1 MLLYNHF
8 GADFATPPIPCGTL
22 FQEYPPSIPT
32 KNAPCLTSWLTILK
46 FTYFCAMKNPPL
58 SLRRARMATMLIFL
72 VCGIGLSSWA
82 PMVPYAKDRLGIHD
96 GQLGMLLL
104 FLGFGALIM
113 MPISGILINRFGTR
127 IITAIGAGIIAL
139 SLPTLIIVH
148 SIPLMAVALFFFGA
162 GVGTIDVAMNAHGV
176 QVQNLYGRPIMS
188 SLHGLFSVG
197 GLFGALGLGALVKA
211 GLEPLHAAL
220 GISLLLVIIAAS
232 QYRYFLDYHTERE
245 TIAKF
250 SEEAP
255 VTSGHRNRM
264 PWLRGSVLFLGFM
277 CFAVFL
283 AEGAILDWSAV
294 FLRDTKGVSQEFSG
308 VGYAAFSVAMATMRL
323 LGDGLVERLS
333 GKSVVLGGS
342 MLASVGLALS
352 IWSPSVYMV
361 LLGYVLLGLGA
372 ANIVPIFF
380 SAGGRLPGL
389 SPNVSIPA
397 ITTIGYLGQLAGPAL
412 LGFIAHQHSL
422 ATAFGFTMVSM
433 AAVGL
438 VYFLFSSVIF
448 KR

>member
-1 MLLYNHF
+1 
-8 GADFATPPIPCGTL
+8 
-22 FQEYPPSIPT
+22 
-32 KNAPCLTSWLTILK
+32 
-46 FTYFCAMKNPPL
+46 MKNQPL
-58 SLRRARMATMLIFL
+58 RLRRARIATMLIFL

-82 PMVPYAKDRLGIHD
+82 PMVPYAKDRLGLHD

-104 FLGFGALIM
+104 FLGFGALVM
-113 MPISGILINRFGTR
+113 MPVSGILINRFGTR
-127 IITAIGAGIIAL
+127 IITAIGAGIIAW

-148 SIPLMAVALFFFGA
+148 NIPLMAVALFFFGA
-162 GVGTIDVAMNAHGV
+162 GIGTIDVAMNAHGV

-197 GLFGALGLGALVKA
+197 GLVGSLGLGALVKV
-211 GLEPLHAAL
+211 GLAPLYAAL
-220 GISLLLVIIAAS
+220 GISLLLAIIAAS
-232 QYRYFLDYHTERE
+232 QYRYFLDYRTERE
-245 TIAKF
+245 TITMFAG
-250 SEEAP
+250 ENAP
-255 VTSGHRNRM
+255 GSDRRSRV
-264 PWLRGSVLFLGFM
+264 PWLRSSVLFLGFM

-342 MLASVGLALS
+342 MLATLGLALS

-361 LLGYVLLGLGA
+361 LFGYVLLGVGA

-412 LGFIAHQHSL
+412 LGLIAHQYSL
-422 ATAFGFTMVSM
+422 AVAFGFTTAVM
-433 AAVGL
+433 AAVGV
-438 VYFLFSSVIF
+438 VYFLFSSVVV
-448 KR
+448 KH